1 MKKNIDRANRYI
13 FNPEE
18 KQNAEMLNS
27 VMQLEINDLILDVLK
42 DVSKSDSL
50 GFDTTMQT

>member
-1 MKKNIDRANRYI
+1 VGKNIDRANNGYI

-27 VMQLEINDLILDVLK
+27 VRQLEINDLTLDVLE
-42 DVSKSDSL
+42 DVPKSDSL
-50 GFDTTMQT
+50 DTTIQT